1 MRFHKCFSTH
11 NTKRQ
16 CDMASTVYKQ
26 KSQREERYRDRAEPW
41 PLTFNCWGTPR
52 QMKLPTD
59 TDLEWLLQFSP
70 VTGELTRRRGDS
82 DYQLIS
88 RMTDLA
94 LLIWVLSVSL
104 LFYFSGCFFFNVLN
118 WNLIW
123 MAAEF
128 SANCCNILTRWHSY
142 YDMTFNIYQM
152 TPKNMDIHAHY
163 GDDWRHENMQLVQ
176 YMSTEV
182 RESIRYL

>member
-1 MRFHKCFSTH
+1 MNSKTETKQEENTTAIFNEILWVIHCHTAFLISRYDTFIRIFLNVTERRLLCQVVNLVFFFVVVGSLIYSLMRFHKCFSTH

-104 LFYFSGCFFFNVLN
+104 LFYFSGFFF
-118 WNLIW
+118 
-123 MAAEF
+123 
-128 SANCCNILTRWHSY
+128 
-142 YDMTFNIYQM
+142 
-152 TPKNMDIHAHY
+152 
-163 GDDWRHENMQLVQ
+163 
-176 YMSTEV
+176 
-182 RESIRYL
+182 